1 MISLEQAFFVM
12 MLDVENVVFFTYLD
26 KTSYAMILDVESAVV
41 LIHSEIRLRLLR
53 FLRIVNQ
60 SAIATMVSY
69 ISVTILHVLDKLMER
84 SVFHL
89 EIRQILMVYPIP

>member
-1 MISLEQAFFVM
+1 MM

-60 SAIATMVSY
+60 SAIATIVSY
-69 ISVTILHVLDKLMER
+69 ISVTILHVLDKLMEC

>member
-1 MISLEQAFFVM
+1 MM